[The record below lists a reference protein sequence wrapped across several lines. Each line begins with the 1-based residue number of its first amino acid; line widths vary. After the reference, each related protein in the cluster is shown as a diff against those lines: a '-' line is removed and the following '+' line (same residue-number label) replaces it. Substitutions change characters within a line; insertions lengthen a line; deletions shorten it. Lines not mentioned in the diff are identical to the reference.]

1 MPGFFSRSNILLP
14 GDTPLFIVT
23 DVKKIVLSACFVSF
37 ALGLPGCGNGASSV
51 TLVEAK
57 GKVLLDGEPLASAQV
72 SFVPA
77 SGPSA
82 AGTTTSD
89 GTFKLTTGG
98 RLGAVPGECRV
109 TVFAV
114 AKGSSEA
121 EGQLK
126 SMKPEDMAKM
136 AGTSEFDNLMDDS
149 STEVIPSRY
158 AKPDTSKLA
167 ATVSNNPADN
177 DFFFELTKE

>member
-1 MPGFFSRSNILLP
+1 MTGFKQIASV
-14 GDTPLFIVT
+14 LFCSLALT
-23 DVKKIVLSACFVSF
+23 LS
-37 ALGLPGCGNGASSV
+37 GCGGGAASV

-57 GKVLLDGEPLASAQV
+57 GKVLLDGEALANAQV
-72 SFVPA
+72 SFIPA

-82 AGTTTSD
+82 TGTTTAD

-98 RLGAVPGECRV
+98 RLGVMPGECKV

-121 EGQLK
+121 EDQLK
-126 SMKPEDMAKM
+126 NMTPEDMAKM
-136 AGTSEFDNLMDDS
+136 AGTAEFDNRMDDS

-158 AKPDTSKLA
+158 SKPDTSKLT